1 MIQEIEELN
10 HKREIKEHDDIQAK
24 KHSKVH
30 KLRPTSMARPIKT
43 RKTLPRVEDIEDSST
58 EAGLEDIEAGLS
70 EITST
75 SDLSVFTVNPASE
88 CSYVYIA

>member
-1 MIQEIEELN
+1 
-10 HKREIKEHDDIQAK
+10 
-24 KHSKVH
+24 
-30 KLRPTSMARPIKT
+30 MARPFKT
-43 RKTLPRVEDIEDSST
+43 RRILSRVEDTEDSST
-58 EAGLEDIEAGLS
+58 EAGMEDIEAGLS